1 MAGTATIYGTPY
13 STYVRTVRMALEE
26 KGAPYE
32 LVDVSVLGGEQ
43 KQPAHLARNPFGTVP
58 AFEHDGLK
66 LYETSAVA
74 RYVDQVFPGP
84 QLTPEDP
91 AERACMNQIISV
103 IDYHGYRSIILQVV
117 APRLFTP
124 LLPAGADGEAIV
136 EAGLPTAELC
146 LREFERMM
154 DATLMGADPFLAGGR
169 LSLADLYLVPV
180 VHYLTLTPDKHLLDR
195 HAGLTRWWRA
205 MGERPSV
212 AGTVPRLG

>member
-66 LYETSAVA
+66 LHETSAVA
-74 RYVDQVFPGP
+74 RYVDQAFPGP

-103 IDYHGYRSIILQVV
+103 IDYHGYRSIVLQVV

-124 LLPAGADGEAIV
+124 LLPAGTDKEAIV
-136 EAGLPTAELC
+136 EAGRPTAELC
-146 LREFERMM
+146 LDEFERMM
-154 DATLMGADPFLAGGR
+154 GENPFLAGGR

-180 VHYLTLTPDKHLLDR
+180 LHYLTLTPDEGLLDR
-195 HAGLTRWWRA
+195 RAGLARWWRA
-205 MGERPSV
+205 MNERPSV
-212 AGTVPRLG
+212 AGTVPQLG

>member
-1 MAGTATIYGTPY
+1 MATPIVYGTPY

-84 QLTPEDP
+84 ELTPESP
-91 AERACMNQIISV
+91 VERAYMNQIISV
-103 IDYHGYRSIILQVV
+103 IDYHGYKSIILQVV

-146 LREFERMM
+146 LDEFERMM
-154 DATLMGADPFLAGGR
+154 GGNPFLAGGR

-180 VHYLTLTPDKHLLDR
+180 VHYLTLTPDKDLLDR

-212 AGTVPRLG
+212 AGTVPQLG